1 MARIYT
7 TTKDHVVQIGH
18 YGAAGHEVA
27 CDVPEHVGR
36 ELASRSD
43 LRVEFDAPQQKARK
57 AEITEAVVA
66 EPTAKPEE
74 KRAK

>member
-7 TTKDHVVQIGH
+7 VTDGHVIHVSHYGQASSQIGC
-18 YGAAGHEVA
+18 A
-27 CDVPEHVGR
+27 VPDHIGR

-43 LRVEFDAPQQKARK
+43 LRVEFDAPQKSKKQ
-57 AEITEAVVA
+57 ESTEAVAV